1 MIPEAAA
8 RRLGS
13 SGPAAESV
21 GIGEGRVARGEGAI
35 LTVHGLGSCVAVCL
49 YDPITR
55 SGGLCHVVLPAMLLR
70 RAGDPPSKFADTAVA
85 WLREEMARQ
94 GAATSRLAAKI
105 AGGAS
110 LFGAAPEAGVGA
122 PAEAKLRW
130 GAIGE
135 RNVAAVHAALAAA
148 GIPLVAEHVGGT
160 ASRTV
165 AFHLADGRVEVW
177 VAGRAG
183 AVL

>member
-8 RRLGS
+8 RRLGAS
-13 SGPAAESV
+13 ALAAEPV
-21 GIGEGRVARGEGAI
+21 GIGEGRVARGDGAI

-55 SGGLCHVVLPAMLLR
+55 SGGLCHVVLPAMRMR

-85 WLREEMARQ
+85 WLREEMVRQ
-94 GAATSRLAAKI
+94 GAAARLVAKI

-110 LFGAAPEAGVGA
+110 LFGTAPEAGVGV

-135 RNVAAVHAALAAA
+135 RNVAAVRASLAAA